1 MSNEPFAHTCGPRDA
16 RLVFIAEA
24 WGEQE
29 ERQGGVPLVGATGR
43 ELARLWIEA
52 GYDMHDQLSLA
63 LACPRDEEWIAQRE
77 FWLHSASILLTN
89 VFALRPPGNN
99 LGHLCAGKSELPTDY
114 ALPQLR
120 NENPRYVKHEYL
132 PHLSRLQREI
142 AASPRN
148 LVVLLGSTAC
158 WSMVGSCAIGKLR
171 GAVAGS
177 SETAPAG
184 LQGVKVLPTYHPAA
198 IFRNWGY
205 RPIILADLLK
215 AHREQQ
221 FAHITRPQRR
231 IVINPTMGEIAQ
243 WVDDT
248 LLRPAKFLAPD
259 IETHKGQIR
268 AIGFARS
275 RDEVLV
281 IPFISSLSGNSY
293 WATHDDELRAWS
305 YVRMLLDSPIPKI
318 FQNGMF
324 DLQYLTRMGLYVRNA
339 LHDTMLLHHVLFP
352 ELPKDLGFLGS
363 IYTNEPAWKM
373 MRKHKGEE
381 ELKRDE

>member
-1 MSNEPFAHTCGPRDA
+1 VSIEPFAHTCGSRDA
-16 RLVFIAEA
+16 KLVFIAEA

-52 GYDMHDQLSLA
+52 GYDVHDQLSLA

-77 FWLHSASILLTN
+77 IWLHSAGILLTN

-99 LGHLCAGKSELPTDY
+99 LGHLCAGKGELPADY
-114 ALPQLR
+114 GLPQLR
-120 NENPRYVKHEYL
+120 NENPRYVKNEYL

-142 AASPRN
+142 EASPRN

-171 GAVAGS
+171 GAIAGS
-177 SETAPAG
+177 SETAPTRLRG
-184 LQGVKVLPTYHPAA
+184 LKVLPTYHPAA

-215 AHREQQ
+215 AHRERQ
-221 FAHITRPQRR
+221 FAFITRPQRR
-231 IVINPTMGEIAQ
+231 IIINPTLMEISL
-243 WVDDT
+243 WFWET
-248 LLRPAKFLAPD
+248 LGQPAKFLAPD

-281 IPFISSLSGNSY
+281 IPFISSLSGQNY
-293 WATHDDELRAWS
+293 WPTHDDEMMAWA
-305 YVRMLLDSPIPKI
+305 YVQALLDSPIPKI

-324 DLQYLTRMGLYVRNA
+324 DMQYLTRMGLYVRNA